1 MAPETYD
8 EQLAREL
15 MKLGVTSRLKNAPKY
30 HFWEIGEGKREAY
43 KGIDAALVAF
53 QKREMRGE
61 KLNQKERKAYEQLR
75 AMFYDPEIN
84 PYTQDLYNEDNETS
98 SSKPLMVEYSYKK
111 DFFVLSNPKETTSR
125 IREYFY
131 PIRWKEFED
140 YGDWEL
146 FREVIPAMQVA
157 RVQLS
162 IYEEQRWLYDERSQ
176 RAAESLAYR
185 IEKVYPRHQLPKS
198 IQIGEQQKAVFE
210 EYVYKLDRG
219 TRTNARRWFQETLA
233 KLSGTRRNRKVTSI

>member
-15 MKLGVTSRLKNAPKY
+15 MRLGVTSRLKNVPRY

-61 KLNQKERKAYEQLR
+61 QLNPKEERAYQQLR
-75 AMFYDPEIN
+75 EMFSDPEIN
-84 PYTQDLYNEDNETS
+84 PYTHNLYIEDQEAS
-98 SSKPLMVEYSYKK
+98 SSRPLMVAYGYKG
-111 DFFVLSNPKETTSR
+111 DSFVLSNPKETTTI
-125 IREYFY
+125 IREHFH

-140 YGDWEL
+140 YSDWEL
-146 FREVIPAMQVA
+146 LREVIPAMQVA
-157 RVQLS
+157 RVYLG

-198 IQIGEQQKAVFE
+198 IRVGEQQKAVFE

-219 TRTNARRWFQETLA
+219 TRTNARRWFQDTLA